1 MRARLL
7 LLGLLLGL
15 IALLPA
21 AVHAA
26 VPGAGTVSQATPTS
40 SWTGGP
46 FLTSNPSGLCLTGV
60 DPSCDT
66 YALTITPPAT
76 GNYTVEITTTPS
88 SEGDDYDLYVNGPSG
103 ATVGSSTTSG
113 GHEKVVLTNPP
124 AGTYSVSTLAWLVT
138 PGGTYQGKATLAVAS
153 TPPPGDT
160 TQRPLLIRP
169 ERRAG
174 HRRGAVARR
183 RRRLRPGR
191 ARRGEDP
198 RPDPGLPAPRRA
210 DPARPGLA
218 RRRVAALRQRD
229 ARQPRAQLLQQ
240 HEAVHR
246 PVRVQVEAAVRLRPG
261 ELHAGPLHG
270 DAGELDDRRLL
281 EVREPHTT
289 SRATTRPAAS
299 TAAPARSCS
308 RTRRFGSSTARR
320 PRTGSRPTPRPCS
333 AGTIRRAAR
342 VPAANP
348 GYTVYILNTWDSAEA
363 RAILKPQNEYHVW
376 KINRTDPDTGQFD
389 GIDWARIWGGRY
401 RFMMV
406 DAGAA
411 PNPYE
416 AETLGQPQ
424 PHRLRLGEL
433 RAAAVGVPRERAA
446 AGHARQH
453 RRGRRAGAHAGRD
466 LGRRTSST
474 SCSAA
479 P

>member
-7 LLGLLLGL
+7 FLGLLLGL

-21 AVHAA
+21 TVHAA

-46 FLTSNPSGLCLTGV
+46 FLSSNPSGLCLTAV

-88 SEGDDYDLYVNGPSG
+88 SEGDDYDLYVSGPSG

-113 GHEKVVLTNPP
+113 GHEKVVLTNPS
-124 AGTYSVSTLAWLVT
+124 AGTYSVNTLAWLVT

-153 TPPPGDT
+153 TPPPGDPT
-160 TQRPLLIRP
+160 SVLYPYDPSAAQATVEVPLRVV
-169 ERRAG
+169 
-174 HRRGAVARR
+174 AVGFA
-183 RRRLRPGR
+183 
-191 ARRGEDP
+191 
-198 RPDPGLPAPRRA
+198 
-210 DPARPGLA
+210 
-218 RRRVAALRQRD
+218 
-229 ARQPRAQLLQQ
+229 
-240 HEAVHR
+240 
-246 PVRVQVEAAVRLRPG
+246 PG
-261 ELHAGPLHG
+261 ELDEAKILGQIPDYQRPGVLIPRGQDSHG
-270 DAGELDDRRLL
+270 DESPLFGNETLVNHGRSYYNNSKPFTVPYEYRWK
-281 EVREPHTT
+281 
-289 SRATTRPAAS
+289 TRFVY
-299 TAAPARSCS
+299 APANFTQGLFTAMRANSTTGDFSKSANRQYLEGYNATRGVYRGTGAVVQAEHPGSVHRRREDRGLDLGQLQGDARLGRS
-308 RTRRFGSSTARR
+308 GARQGPGR
-320 PRTGSRPTPRPCS
+320 
-333 AGTIRRAAR
+333 
-342 VPAANP
+342 NP

-416 AETLGQPQ
+416 AESWGNRNRTVYGSANYEPPLWEYRANAPRPVTLVNID
-424 PHRLRLGEL
+424 E
-433 RAAAVGVPRERAA
+433 GVEQALTP
-446 AGHARQH
+446 
-453 RRGRRAGAHAGRD
+453 GATWM
-466 LGRRTSST
+466 RTS
-474 SCSAA
+474 
-479 P
+479 